1 MEAFESL
8 EFSNTLNLAQEVD
21 CVLQTA
27 QEIENLQ
34 TCFPSVPRVVFRD
47 QLNPLEVYND
57 FNFKANFGFSKDGFI
72 NVLDIYKNR
81 LESKSNR
88 GNPISPL
95 LKLSVFL
102 QYLRLVVL
110 QKFEISYFLKL

>member
-1 MEAFESL
+1 MEEFASL
-8 EFSNTLNLAQEVD
+8 EFSNTLHLAQEVD
-21 CVLQTA
+21 SVLQTA
-27 QEIENLQ
+27 QELDNLQ

-72 NVLDIYKNR
+72 NVLDIYKSR
-81 LESKSNR
+81 LESKTNR

-102 QYLRLVVL
+102 QYLRFVELQLV
-110 QKFEISYFLKL
+110 

>member
-27 QEIENLQ
+27 QEIDNLQ

-95 LKLSVFL
+95 LRLSVFL

-110 QKFEISYFLKL
+110 QKLS